1 MKYIL
6 MMQFPLSL
14 WKTQRLELWPKQ
26 DAKAHMDFLKR
37 FNQELIDAGEFVR
50 TEGLGGPEQMK
61 IVRATKNGAAAI
73 TDGPFPES
81 KEVLAG
87 YWVIDV
93 ETPQRA
99 YELAPQVL
107 GAVVRRYGNF
117 AAAEDAVQEAL
128 LAAAQQWPR
137 EGMPDNPR
145 GWLIQVGARRM
156 TDHIR
161 AELARRRREAVV
173 VMQAPAD
180 EAVVPALDAGA
191 VVEQDDTLIL
201 LFMCCHPALTRP
213 SSIALTLRAVGGLT
227 TAEIAN
233 GFLVPEATM
242 AQRISRAKQRIKS
255 SGLPFRLPTI
265 RQ

>member
-50 TEGLGGPEQMK
+50 TEGLGGPEQMR

-99 YELAPQVL
+99 YELA
-107 GAVVRRYGNF
+107 ARAS
-117 AAAEDAVQEAL
+117 AA
-128 LAAAQQWPR
+128 P
-137 EGMPDNPR
+137 G
-145 GWLIQVGARRM
+145 
-156 TDHIR
+156 
-161 AELARRRREAVV
+161 
-173 VMQAPAD
+173 
-180 EAVVPALDAGA
+180 
-191 VVEQDDTLIL
+191 
-201 LFMCCHPALTRP
+201 
-213 SSIALTLRAVGGLT
+213 VGGKPLD
-227 TAEIAN
+227 
-233 GFLVPEATM
+233 M
-242 AQRISRAKQRIKS
+242 AIEVHPVMFTKA
-255 SGLPFRLPTI
+255 SGDE
-265 RQ
+265 